1 MCGLGF
7 NGGRFAIFFSVLL
20 IEQYIAV
27 AFATLC
33 IAVSRDFAIASL
45 VGNLSYTWQTYACG
59 FFVQAQNL
67 PVYLRWVKW
76 TAFVVCE
83 IIIIAFPLLIFIVLR
98 LWCTMH
104 KRIRWKFLQLPRT
117 WRC

>member
-7 NGGRFAIFFSVLL
+7 DGGRFLIFFFVLL

-33 IAVSRDFAIASL
+33 VAVSRDFAIASL
-45 VGNLSYTWQTYACG
+45 VGNLAYTWQTYACG
-59 FFVQAQNL
+59 FFVQVQNL
-67 PVYLRWVKW
+67 PVYLRWTKW

-83 IIIIAFPLLIFIVLR
+83 TVVNLHFPLLTF
-98 LWCTMH
+98 
-104 KRIRWKFLQLPRT
+104 P
-117 WRC
+117 

>member
-7 NGGRFAIFFSVLL
+7 NGGRFVIFFSVLL

-45 VGNLSYTWQTYACG
+45 IGNLAYTWQTYACG
-59 FFVQAQNL
+59 FFIQTQNL
-67 PVYLRWVKW
+67 PVYLRWTKW

-83 IIIIAFPLLIFIVLR
+83 IVVTTFPLLNFSIVLC
-98 LWCTMH
+98 LWCTLH
-104 KRIRWKFLQLPRT
+104 K
-117 WRC
+117 